1 MKPFDLSKFKKET
14 TKNLSS
20 ISSGFRDPSFWIDT
34 GNYVLNYITSGD
46 FEKGMPL
53 DGKFNLLVG
62 PSGTGKSLLSFGVMG
77 KYCQDHGVQI
87 ILLDTENA
95 VDKQWGE
102 NFGLNLEDESKI
114 VRFSVSTLDDIAA
127 IISGFVTEYKNSYK
141 DTPYE
146 EKPRILFIIDSLG
159 MATTKVEQDQF
170 NDGDM
175 KGDMGRKPKQ
185 LFSLCRNFLASC
197 ADEPIGV
204 IATNHTY
211 ASQSIFKPEDV
222 IAGGGSMEYAP
233 SIIVALQKSK
243 LKDEENKGKEKK
255 KDVIGIQVD
264 ATCRKT
270 RYTKPFQKATFNI
283 PWDSGL
289 QKYSGLFELFTETLR
304 YKGNPV
310 IQKNGSYCVYYD
322 LKTGEQIWNK
332 YRKDITNEDFNRIM
346 KDWKEVMETDSSNTD
361 TTNIMEGMEE
371 ASTDKKKKKEV

>member
-1 MKPFDLSKFKKET
+1 
-14 TKNLSS
+14 
-20 ISSGFRDPSFWIDT
+20 
-34 GNYVLNYITSGD
+34 
-46 FEKGMPL
+46 MPL

-62 PSGTGKSLLSFGVMG
+62 PSGTGKSLLSIGVMG
-77 KYCQDHGVQI
+77 KYAQDHGVQI
-87 ILLDTENA
+87 VLLDTENA
-95 VDKQWGE
+95 VDKGWSE
-102 NFGLNLEDESKI
+102 NFGLDLDESKI
-114 VRFSVSTLDDIAA
+114 LRFSVSTLDDIAA
-127 IISGFVTEYKNSYK
+127 IISGFTEQYKGMYD

-146 EKPRILFIIDSLG
+146 ERPRILFIIDSLG
-159 MATTKVEQDQF
+159 MTTTRVEQDQF
-170 NDGDM
+170 AEGDM

-197 ADEPIGV
+197 SDEPIGV

-243 LKDEENKGKEKK
+243 LKDEDNKDKTKK
-255 KDVIGIQVD
+255 KDILGIQVD

-289 QKYSGLFELFTETLR
+289 QRYSGLFELFTETLR

-310 IQKNGSYCVYYD
+310 IVKSGAYCAYYD
-322 LKTGEQIWNK
+322 LKTGEQVFNK
-332 YRKDITNEDFNRIM
+332 FRKDITDEDYDRIM
-346 KDWKEVMETDSSNTD
+346 KDWSEIVLTDK
-361 TTNIMEGMEE
+361 TNIESADILENLDE
-371 ASTDKKKKKEV
+371 ASSDKPSKGKKEA

>member
-1 MKPFDLSKFKKET
+1 MKPFDLSKFKKEA
-14 TKNLSS
+14 TKNLKTVSA
-20 ISSGFRDPSFWIDT
+20 GFRDPSFWIDT
-34 GNYVLNYITSGD
+34 GNHVLNYIVSGD
-46 FEKGMPL
+46 FNKGMPL

-95 VDKQWGE
+95 VDKKWGE
-102 NFGLNLEDESKI
+102 NFGLDLDDENKI
-114 VRFSVSTLDDIAA
+114 LRFSVSTLDDIAA
-127 IISGFVTEYKNSYK
+127 IISGFVEQYKASYA
-141 DTPYE
+141 DVPYE
-146 EKPRILFIIDSLG
+146 ERQKILFVIDSLG

-170 NDGDM
+170 ADGDM

-197 ADEPIGV
+197 ADQPIGV

-243 LKDEENKGKEKK
+243 LKDEDNKDKTKK
-255 KDVIGIQVD
+255 KDILGIQVD

-304 YKGNPV
+304 YRGSPV
-310 IQKNGSYCVYYD
+310 IIKSGAYCVYND
-322 LKTGEQIWNK
+322 LKTGEEVWKK
-332 YRKDITNEDFNRIM
+332 YRKDILDEDYDRIM
-346 KDWKEVMETDSSNTD
+346 KDWQEVASKDSSNID
-361 TTNIMEGMEE
+361 SANILDEE
-371 ASTDKKKKKEV
+371 KED

>member
-14 TKNLSS
+14 TKSLSS

-46 FEKGMPL
+46 FEKGLPL

-141 DTPYE
+141 DTSYE

-222 IAGGGSMEYAP
+222 IAGGGCLIKGTKVKTSD
-233 SIIVALQKSK
+233 S
-243 LKDEENKGKEKK
+243 LK
-255 KDVIGIQVD
+255 
-264 ATCRKT
+264 
-270 RYTKPFQKATFNI
+270 NI
-283 PWDSGL
+283 
-289 QKYSGLFELFTETLR
+289 
-304 YKGNPV
+304 
-310 IQKNGSYCVYYD
+310 
-322 LKTGEQIWNK
+322 
-332 YRKDITNEDFNRIM
+332 EDFNVGDTVQTLLGEREVTNTFHYT
-346 KDWKEVMETDSSNTD
+346 KDGYELELEDGSTITCSKEHKFLTLSKNGDMIWKTSEELSETDSILT
-361 TTNIMEGMEE
+361 E
-371 ASTDKKKKKEV
+371 